1 MPAYSFQAVN
11 DVASKGESALA
22 RLFLEAECV
31 TTAAKGLRVR
41 DHIFLSFFDGGQW

>member
-11 DVASKGESALA
+11 DVASKRESALA

-31 TTAAKGLRVR
+31 TTAAKGLWVR